1 MKDIM
6 KELFYTFEDTSLLNT
21 PEQEKANKA
30 EERLKKRLGKKER
43 KLLSD
48 FYDAHIDVDIQ
59 HAQRDFKTGF
69 CLGCR
74 LMFEVFN
81 L

>member
-1 MKDIM
+1 MENIF
-6 KELFYTFEDTSLLNT
+6 KELFYAFEDTSALDT
-21 PEQEKANKA
+21 PEQKKANTT
-30 EERLKKRLGKKER
+30 EERLRKRLGKKER

-48 FYDAHIDVDIQ
+48 FYNAHIDVDIQ

-74 LMFEVFN
+74 LMIEI
-81 L
+81 LS